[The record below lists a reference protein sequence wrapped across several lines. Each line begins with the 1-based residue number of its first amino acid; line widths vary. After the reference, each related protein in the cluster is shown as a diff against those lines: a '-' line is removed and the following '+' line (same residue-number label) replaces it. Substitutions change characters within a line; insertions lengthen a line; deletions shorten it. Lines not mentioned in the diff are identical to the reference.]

1 MSLTVNCFSLRK
13 ARSLNYLKS
22 VTYPVT
28 GNCWVAAYI
37 TVSACSAI
45 LAEVLFPSVNIES
58 SIITIYASRAYIV
71 GGAFSS
77 LLFLLTSIYIARV
90 CILQIQPLS
99 NKNRISKKQVIRD
112 MSLGALLLF
121 LAILF
126 GFGTLYLSTKSLTIT
141 DKGVRLSTFFE
152 TKEILWDESKI
163 VSYAFRPSFG
173 GNTIPFFFYT
183 YIDFVTKQGEVVH
196 FNLQYM
202 KREAIEQIVQHQ
214 EVNMF

>member
-1 MSLTVNCFSLRK
+1 
-13 ARSLNYLKS
+13 
-22 VTYPVT
+22 
-28 GNCWVAAYI
+28 
-37 TVSACSAI
+37 
-45 LAEVLFPSVNIES
+45 
-58 SIITIYASRAYIV
+58 
-71 GGAFSS
+71 
-77 LLFLLTSIYIARV
+77 
-90 CILQIQPLS
+90 
-99 NKNRISKKQVIRD
+99 